1 MASPK
6 LSPLKHQTKTQ
17 ALRAQLIE
25 LARKLGPEAKL
36 PTMRDLCDSLQVSG
50 MTLNRALS
58 ELEAQGVI
66 NRRQGSGTYVAAT
79 YGTPRTTERTVGL
92 VYDRD
97 IFAAGNSPFTGL
109 LVDEARRRAAA
120 GNERFSFYL
129 AVPSKDNLPIH
140 DDLAEAVRG
149 HRLHGVLFVGEQNPQ
164 ALQWLLGQNVPVVA
178 LAYTPIAPWRVKI
191 NHAAGIRSGVH
202 ALAEQGCRRIGLWIP
217 VGVGIGRAEGEESFA
232 ELDAFRE
239 ALKERGLSFE
249 PNRVW
254 EHQNLTDAVP
264 AQPEDTNQEQGYRA
278 ALQVFGDA
286 GTTNQQHPDGL
297 VIDDDMM
304 TRGALV
310 ALQQAGIR
318 LGTDVKIA
326 THINRGS
333 EVLLG
338 YEDLLTLIEVDPGE
352 IVEAMFSMLETL
364 MDGETPQLSTVS
376 IQPKLRR

>member
-6 LSPLKHQTKTQ
+6 LSPLQHQTKTQ
-17 ALRAQLIE
+17 VLRTQLLE
-25 LARKLGPEAKL
+25 LARNLGPGAKL
-36 PTMRDLCDSLQVSG
+36 PTMRELCDSLQVSG

-109 LVDEARRRAAA
+109 LVDEARRRAA
-120 GNERFSFYL
+120 GHERFSFYL
-129 AVPSKDNLPIH
+129 AVPSKDNLPVH
-140 DDLAEAVRG
+140 DDLAEAVRER
-149 HRLHGVLFVGEQNPQ
+149 RLHGVLFVGEQNPG

-191 NHAAGIRSGVH
+191 DHAAGIRSGVR
-202 ALAEQGCRRIGLWIP
+202 ALAEQGCRHIGLWIP
-217 VGVGIGRAEGEESFA
+217 VGVGIGRAAGAESFT
-232 ELDAFRE
+232 ELDAFRT
-239 ALKERGLSFE
+239 ALEEHGLAFE
-249 PNRVW
+249 PERVW
-254 EHQNLTDAVP
+254 QHQNLTDVVP
-264 AQPEDTNQEQGYRA
+264 PQPADTNQEQGYRA
-278 ALQVFGDA
+278 ALQVFGNS
-286 GTTNQQHPDGL
+286 GTTQQERPDGL

-338 YEDLLTLIEVDPGE
+338 YEDHLSLIEVDPGE

-364 MDGETPQLSTVS
+364 MDGGTPPLPTVS
-376 IQPKLRR
+376 IQPKLRS